1 MTRPSA
7 CLALAAALFVAAC
20 NDNPTA
26 TDQSTPAPA
35 AAFARKAINRK
46 AINTGG
52 SAVVLLNRV
61 NLALAARHAKYRVDH
76 AEWVT
81 RGNGEQAG
89 QIVFAKDRGNKQLPF
104 QFVPFDPRRGEGR
117 EITYLVDRSDGA
129 THAGTPL
136 TNAATEAAI
145 DREMNTW
152 ETTTTC
158 SKFPIVKVADNGAD
172 PDVMDGIVFNDPS
185 LLGTPFAD
193 YTHAGWYPAGFFDAL
208 APYGSTFILGVTFT
222 FFFADDGG
230 NPTDINHD
238 GKGDAAFRET
248 YYNDAFEWGIDTD
261 NSDAI
266 DVETVA
272 LHESGHGLSQAHFGR
287 IFGTLSNLR
296 LHFAPQAVMNDAIS
310 IQKHS
315 LLGSDQG
322 GHCSIWGNWPN
333 K

>member
-20 NDNPTA
+20 NEAPSPTA
-26 TDQSTPAPA
+26 QSTPTPGE
-35 AAFARKAINRK
+35 AFARK

-52 SAVVLLNRV
+52 SAVALLKQA
-61 NLALAARHAKYRVDH
+61 NLTLAARGSKYRVDH

-81 RGNGEQAG
+81 RDNADEAG
-89 QIVFAKDRGNKQLPF
+89 QIVFAFDRGNKQLAF
-104 QFVPFDPRRGEGR
+104 QFVPNDPRRGEGT
-117 EITYLVDRSDGA
+117 EITYLVDQSDGA
-129 THAGTPL
+129 THTGTPL

-145 DREMNTW
+145 DREMHTW
-152 ETTTTC
+152 EATTTC
-158 SKFPIVKVADNGAD
+158 SNFPIIKVPDSGAD
-172 PDVMDGIVFNDPS
+172 PDLIDGIVFNDPS
-185 LLGTPFAD
+185 LIGTPFAD
-193 YTHAGWYPAGFFDAL
+193 ITHAGWTPADFFDAL
-208 APYGSTFILGVTFT
+208 APGGSNFILGVTFT
-222 FFFADDGG
+222 FFFSDDGI

-261 NSDAI
+261 NSTAI

-272 LHESGHGLSQAHFGR
+272 LHESGHGLSQAHFGK
-287 IFGTLSNLR
+287 IFATLANLR
-296 LHFAPQAVMNDAIS
+296 LHFAPQAVMNAAIS

-315 LLGSDQG
+315 LLGSDNA